1 MENKESEKD
10 GPTGQTLSVWISN
23 ELMNVLDKRAKE
35 LGRTKSWLVN
45 FVLRD
50 RLGMIP
56 EGEFKG
62 KDIL

>member
-1 MENKESEKD
+1 MENKESKKEK
-10 GPTGQTLSVWISN
+10 PTGQTLSVWVSN
-23 ELMNVLDKRAKE
+23 ELMNVLDVKSKE